1 MIPPGSILG
10 VLGGGQLGR
19 MLAHAATK
27 LGYHLHIYEPGDDS
41 PAGEVAT
48 REFNFEYKNTDQ
60 LKRFAKACAVVTYE
74 FENVP
79 VEPLWDIEKLVPLR
93 PHWEVLEVCQ
103 NRLREKT
110 WLKKNGIPH
119 VRFEEV
125 EVGADLV
132 GAVKRL
138 GMSCVVKTADF
149 GYDGKGQQKVTSL
162 AEAKKAALVFNK
174 ERAVVEQFIDF
185 KCELSVI
192 VARNLAGE
200 MRTFPV
206 AENIHSKHILDF
218 SIVPA
223 RVSPEV
229 VMEAQKLAESMAEA
243 FGLVG
248 ILAVELFLTDDGQLL
263 VNEMAP
269 RTHNS
274 GHWTLDGCVTSQF
287 EQQIRAI
294 AGLPLGDTSM
304 NAPAAVMVNILGDA
318 WQWEGNAVV
327 SPPDWAGLLTSPRAK
342 LHLYGKSEPRVGRKM
357 GHFTV
362 TGDDLPQTLELARS
376 LKDILQKSRP

>member
-1 MIPPGSILG
+1 
-10 VLGGGQLGR
+10 

-27 LGYHLHIYEPGDDS
+27 LGYRLHVYEPGENS

-48 REFNFEYKNTDQ
+48 REFNFPYKDKEA
-60 LKRFAKACAVVTYE
+60 LKRFAASCAAVTYE

-79 VEPLWDIEKLVPLR
+79 VEPLWDIEKIVPLR

-110 WLKKNGIPH
+110 WLKRNGIPH

-125 EVGADLV
+125 EIGGDLV

-138 GMSCVVKTADF
+138 GLPCVAKTADF
-149 GYDGKGQQKVTSL
+149 GYDGKGQQKITTM
-162 AEAKKAALVFNK
+162 AEAKQAAKVF
-174 ERAVVEQFIDF
+174 EGARAVVEQFIDF

-192 VARNLAGE
+192 VARNEKGE
-200 MRTFPV
+200 LSTFPV

-218 SIVPA
+218 SILPA
-223 RVSPEV
+223 RIAPEIT
-229 VMEAQKLAESMAEA
+229 AQAKKLAEEIAEA
-243 FGLVG
+243 FQLVG
-248 ILAVELFLTDDGQLL
+248 LMAVELFLSDQNELL

-287 EQQIRAI
+287 EQQVRAI
-294 AGLPLGDTSM
+294 TGLPLGDTAM
-304 NAPAAVMVNILGDA
+304 NAPAVVMVNILGDS
-318 WQWEGNAVV
+318 WQWDGDTLKGA
-327 SPPDWAGLLTSPRAK
+327 PDWETLLTEPRAK
-342 LHLYGKSEPRVGRKM
+342 LHLYGKAEPRVGRKM

-362 TGDDLPQTLELARS
+362 TGESVERTLKLARD
-376 LKDILQKSRP
+376 LKIRLGRVEA

>member
-1 MIPPGSILG
+1 MIPPGSTLG

-27 LGYHLHIYEPGDDS
+27 LGYHLHVYEPGEDS

-48 REFNFEYKNTDQ
+48 KEFNFPYKDKTE
-60 LKRFAKACAVVTYE
+60 LRRFARSCAAVTYE

-79 VEPLWDIEKLVPLR
+79 VEPLWEIEKVVPLR

-110 WLKKNGIPH
+110 WLKRNGIPH
-119 VRFEEV
+119 VKFEEV
-125 EVGADLV
+125 EIGGDLPA
-132 GAVKRL
+132 AVKRL
-138 GMSCVVKTADF
+138 GLPCVAKTADF
-149 GYDGKGQQKVTSL
+149 GYDGKGQQKITSM
-162 AEAKKAALVFNK
+162 AEARAAAKVFK
-174 ERAVVEQFIDF
+174 GARAVIEQFVDF

-192 VARNLAGE
+192 VARSTSGE
-200 MRTFPV
+200 VSTFPV

-223 RVSPEV
+223 RVDEGILAKA
-229 VMEAQKLAESMAEA
+229 EKLAVEIAEA
-243 FGLVG
+243 FQLVG
-248 ILAVELFLTDDGQLL
+248 VLAVELFLRDDGELL

-287 EQQIRAI
+287 EQQVRAI
-294 AGLPLGDTSM
+294 TGMPLGGTM
-304 NAPAAVMVNILGDA
+304 LNAPAVVMVNILGDA
-318 WQWEGNAVV
+318 WQWKGDELLG
-327 SPPDWAGLLTSPRAK
+327 SPDWVALLSEPRTK
-342 LHLYGKSEPRVGRKM
+342 LHLYGKAEPRVGRKM

-362 TGDDLPQTLELARS
+362 TGEDIHQTLELARS
-376 LKDILQKSRP
+376 LKARLAGSRG

>member
-1 MIPPGSILG
+1 MIPPGSTLG

-27 LGYHLHIYEPGDDS
+27 LGYRLHVYEPEDDS

-48 REFNFEYKNTDQ
+48 KEFNFPYKDKEQ
-60 LKRFAKACAVVTYE
+60 LRRFAKGCAAITYE

-110 WLKKNGIPH
+110 WLKQNGVPH
-119 VRFEEV
+119 VQFEEV
-125 EVGADLV
+125 EIGGDFE

-138 GMSCVVKTADF
+138 GLPCVAKTADF
-149 GYDGKGQQKVTSL
+149 GYDGKGQQKITSSKEARQA
-162 AEAKKAALVFNK
+162 AEVFK
-174 ERAVVEQFIDF
+174 GARAVVEQFIDF

-192 VARNLAGE
+192 VARSSVGE
-200 MRTFPV
+200 VSTFPV

-218 SIVPA
+218 SMVPA
-223 RVSPEV
+223 RVAPEII
-229 VMEAQKLAESMAEA
+229 ETARLLAEKIADT
-243 FGLVG
+243 FQLVG
-248 ILAVELFLTDDGQLL
+248 LLAVELFLTDDGELL

-287 EQQIRAI
+287 EQQVRAI
-294 AGLPLGDTSM
+294 TGLPLGGTAM
-304 NAPAAVMVNILGDA
+304 NAPAVVMVNILGDA
-318 WQWEGNAVV
+318 WQWDGNELVG
-327 SPPDWAGLLTSPRAK
+327 PPDWAALLADPSAK
-342 LHLYGKSEPRVGRKM
+342 LHLYGKAAPRPGRKM

-362 TGDDLPQTLELARS
+362 KGEDIEQTLEKARRLKTALAVAA
-376 LKDILQKSRP
+376 D

>member
-1 MIPPGSILG
+1 MIPPGSTLG

-27 LGYHLHIYEPGDDS
+27 LGYHLHVYEPGEDS

-48 REFNFEYKNTDQ
+48 KEFNFPYKNKEQ
-60 LKRFAKACAVVTYE
+60 LNRFAKGCAAITYE

-79 VEPLWDIEKLVPLR
+79 VEPLWDIEKIVPLR

-110 WLKKNGIPH
+110 WLKQNGIPH
-119 VRFEEV
+119 VQFEEV
-125 EVGADLV
+125 EIGGDLV

-138 GMSCVVKTADF
+138 GVQCVAKTADF
-149 GYDGKGQQKVTSL
+149 GYDGKGQQKITSIKE
-162 AEAKKAALVFNK
+162 AEQAAKVF
-174 ERAVVEQFIDF
+174 EGARAVVEQFIDF

-192 VARNLAGE
+192 VARSSNGE
-200 MRTFPV
+200 VSTFPV

-223 RVSPEV
+223 RVGPDIIEK
-229 VMEAQKLAESMAEA
+229 ARLLAEKIADTFQLE
-243 FGLVG
+243 GL
-248 ILAVELFLTDDGQLL
+248 LAVELFLTDDGELL

-274 GHWTLDGCVTSQF
+274 GHWTLDGCVSSQF
-287 EQQIRAI
+287 EQQVRAI
-294 AGLPLGDTSM
+294 TGLPLGSTAM
-304 NAPAAVMVNILGDA
+304 NAPAVVMVNILGDA
-318 WQWEGNAVV
+318 WNWDGDQLVG
-327 SPPDWAGLLTSPRAK
+327 PPNWSALLADPCSK
-342 LHLYGKSEPRVGRKM
+342 LHLYGKTAPRPGRKM

-362 TGDDLPQTLELARS
+362 IGEDIEQTLDKARR
-376 LKDILQKSRP
+376 LKALLSGNSV